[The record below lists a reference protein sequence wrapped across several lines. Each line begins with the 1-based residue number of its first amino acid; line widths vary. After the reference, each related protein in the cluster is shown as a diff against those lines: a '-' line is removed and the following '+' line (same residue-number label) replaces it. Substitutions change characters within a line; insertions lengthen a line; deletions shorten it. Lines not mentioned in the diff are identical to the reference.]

1 MSKIR
6 KPTVE
11 LETDVPR
18 AARPSRIRR
27 EPPPP
32 PGQSLVKQL
41 TLGGDAER
49 DQWTVILGVLMF
61 GITITFLILFFSD
74 YTSH

>member
-11 LETDVPR
+11 LDTGAP
-18 AARPSRIRR
+18 RPSRIRR

-32 PGQSLVKQL
+32 PGQSLIKQL

-61 GITITFLILFFSD
+61 GLTITFLILFFSD

>member
-11 LETDVPR
+11 LDTAA

-32 PGQSLVKQL
+32 AGQSLLKQL
-41 TLGGDAER
+41 SVGGDPER